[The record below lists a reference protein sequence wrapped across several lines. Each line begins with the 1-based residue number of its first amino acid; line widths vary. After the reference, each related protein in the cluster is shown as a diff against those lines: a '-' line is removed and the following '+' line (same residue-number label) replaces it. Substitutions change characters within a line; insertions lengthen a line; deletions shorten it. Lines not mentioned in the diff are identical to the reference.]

1 MLTHEQYRS
10 SISDCGTRAKMAQ
23 LAEFTLS
30 QNGPRPAAPM
40 ACNAMLTRGGAV
52 QWQKMASVLRD
63 MKHMHGLLKGLKS
76 IVQRGPAE
84 VVSESSEFAA
94 PFFVS
99 ETLHAYVQ
107 HQLGI

>member
-10 SISDCGTRAKMAQ
+10 SISDCGTRAK
-23 LAEFTLS
+23 
-30 QNGPRPAAPM
+30 NGPASGVYTEPKWPTAGGPDGLQ
-40 ACNAMLTRGGAV
+40 CNADARRSGAV
-52 QWQKMASVLRD
+52 AKMASVLRD